1 VAPQFIADG
10 DAAPASARG
19 IKRAARVPFKHLLL
33 EPTTWTLKYPHPNNV
48 RRKDELV
55 INLDG
60 KRALV
65 TGGSRGI
72 GAAIAIGLAANGADV
87 AFTYQHSTG
96 KAEAVAKS
104 IENSG
109 RRAIAIQADSADPEA
124 ITRAVSEAV
133 SALGGL
139 DILVNSAAIGL
150 NGMIADIDVNEYQA
164 MMDVNVRAPVLFAK
178 AVIPHLAAGGRII
191 SIGSGLG
198 ERVPFPGVTAY
209 AMSKSALSSF
219 TRGLSR
225 ELGPRGITVNLVQ
238 PGSTDTDAN
247 PANGAAA
254 DFQRSL
260 SSLGRFGEPHEVA
273 NVVVF
278 LASPAAS
285 VITGAVVNADGG
297 AIA

>member
-1 VAPQFIADG
+1 MID
-10 DAAPASARG
+10 
-19 IKRAARVPFKHLLL
+19 L
-33 EPTTWTLKYPHPNNV
+33 N
-48 RRKDELV
+48 
-55 INLDG
+55 G

-72 GAAIAIGLAANGADV
+72 GAAIALALAENGADV
-87 AFTYQHSTG
+87 AFTYQHSIG

-104 IENSG
+104 IEGKG
-109 RRAIAIQADSADPEA
+109 RRAIAIQADSADPQA
-124 ITRAVSEAV
+124 IARSVGKAV

-139 DILVNSAAIGL
+139 DILVNNAAIGL
-150 NGMIADIDVNEYQA
+150 TGLIADIDVGQYQA
-164 MMDVNVRAPVLFAK
+164 MMDINVRGPVLFAK
-178 AVIPHLAAGGRII
+178 AAIPHLAAGGRIV

-209 AMSKSALSSF
+209 AMSKAALTSF

-225 ELGPRGITVNLVQ
+225 ELGPNGITVNLVQ
-238 PGSTDTDAN
+238 PGSTNTDAN
-247 PANGAAA
+247 PADGPGA

-260 SSLGRFGEPHEVA
+260 TSLGRFGEPREIA
-273 NVVVF
+273 NAVVF

-285 VITGAVVNADGG
+285 AITGAVLVVDAG